1 MNLPPLVP
9 PKASKMESQHLS
21 EQELHLLLGLCLGT
35 FGTGHRICPGEDI
48 GLVSGI
54 VHALLEADQGGCDIR
69 RRGGGRGSGASADHA
84 QAGRGLAESTL
95 ELMVVFQ
102 PNQNARAMM
111 AGNPGATAPH
121 HGIGGGTA
129 NCDMLLLPCLDTRLY
144 AHGRSQT

>member
-54 VHALLEADQGGCDIR
+54 VHALLEADQGGCNIR
-69 RRGGGRGSGASADHA
+69 RRGGG
-84 QAGRGLAESTL
+84 
-95 ELMVVFQ
+95 
-102 PNQNARAMM
+102 
-111 AGNPGATAPH
+111 
-121 HGIGGGTA
+121 GGVAVLVLITPRPVA
-129 NCDMLLLPCLDTRLY
+129 ALLNLP
-144 AHGRSQT
+144 